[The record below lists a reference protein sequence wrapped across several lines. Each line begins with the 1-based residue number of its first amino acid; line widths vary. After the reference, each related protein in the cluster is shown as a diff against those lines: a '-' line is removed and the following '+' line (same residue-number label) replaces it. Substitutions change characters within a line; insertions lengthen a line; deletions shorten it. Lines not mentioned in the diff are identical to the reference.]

1 MAAAIAARVADDVGE
16 EVVTV
21 SLWQQWVP
29 GATANPS
36 LLARFHNS
44 GLCGPHW
51 PKRHRIDPACP
62 QTPELRK

>member
-1 MAAAIAARVADDVGE
+1 VGE

-51 PKRHRIDPACP
+51 PKRHQIDPACP